1 MSGVAPGRGMSR
13 AQFFRLGGAAAAVA
27 AASGSLAPDRADA
40 LTPAPGET
48 SVKFYGAVGDG
59 TTDDTAAIQT
69 AINTSRRVYFPAGT
83 YKCTA
88 TLSLKTGS
96 VLEGE
101 GVGLAGD
108 PVVKLDFSTL
118 NYARGLQSASGAGQG
133 GYGVTLR
140 NLWVAGEAAAVTDIE
155 GFPSVGYYSQ
165 SQAGGLHIADCVLTG
180 FTVNVA
186 LVDTDT
192 AFLANVRMGNAV
204 RSNLALLGGC
214 SNVRVLACKLT
225 VPNETGSAASTAAL
239 HNILMAPT
247 TGWPLSVTIDGCV
260 IDEVARLGQTVVP
273 ATVRV
278 ERADDV
284 TISNTLVYVP
294 VNDGS
299 GYGVK
304 IGGACR
310 RVSLRDVRVEPYTVD
325 LNHVPVNT
333 ILVDAAASGIVLTNV
348 STVANGGGD
357 ISDNAPDTVWIN
369 VNGVTRLR
377 GGLAPGAVN
386 ALPTPSPAYRGQLLR
401 LTSAPASTGD
411 RLYECV
417 QAPGGAYTWVQ
428 LITQSELDVVS
439 AAISTRERRLPG
451 TLYGL
456 QNWYDLSEAS
466 KYSAVSD
473 LSGKGR
479 TTDHRYGTLDP
490 EPATNPSVF
499 GGSRFAHFDGGANR
513 ALVASSAVSGT
524 GLTVMWVGRVEV
536 AAGGVG
542 RLFALTNNK
551 STDFNNSAS
560 CLVYHSAANTLTSY
574 RLATLTS
581 SSITDGVP
589 FALFVTYDGVLNR
602 HQLTNGAPSAGVPS
616 TGTLGAVDL
625 VIGGGK
631 QLVSTVGAF
640 TLACD
645 VVEVA
650 VWDRA
655 LPAADLDALGLYA
668 RRRWAL

>member
-1 MSGVAPGRGMSR
+1 MSR
-13 AQFFRLGGAAAAVA
+13 GEFFRLGGAAAALA
-27 AASGSLAPDRADA
+27 AATGPLAPDRADA
-40 LTPAPGET
+40 LTPASVES

-59 TTDDTAAIQT
+59 VTDDTAAIQT

-83 YKCTA
+83 YRSTT

-101 GVGLAGD
+101 GVGLPAD
-108 PVVKLDFSTL
+108 PVVKLDFTSL
-118 NYARGLQSASGAGQG
+118 NYARALQSASGAGQG

-140 NLWVAGEAAAVTDIE
+140 NLWVAGKAAAVTDIE

-165 SQAGGLHIADCVLTG
+165 SQAGGLHIADCVFTG

-192 AFLANVRMGNAV
+192 AFIANVRMSNAV
-204 RSNLALLGGC
+204 RSNLTLLGGC

-225 VPNETGSAASTAAL
+225 VPNETGSAAPGAAL

-247 TGWPLSVTIDGCV
+247 TGWPISVTIDGCV
-260 IDEVARLGQTVVP
+260 LDEVARLGQTVTP

-278 ERADDV
+278 ERAEDV

-299 GYGVK
+299 GYGVM
-304 IGGACR
+304 IGAACR
-310 RVSLRDVRVEPYTVD
+310 RVSLRDVRVAPYTID

-333 ILVDAAASGIVLTNV
+333 ILVDAAASGVVLTDV

-357 ISDNAPDTVWIN
+357 ISDNAADTVWIN

-377 GGLAPGAVN
+377 GGLAPGAVT
-386 ALPTPSPAYRGQLLR
+386 ALPAAAPAYRGQLLR
-401 LTSAPASTGD
+401 LTGVPAGD
-411 RLYECV
+411 QLYECM
-417 QAPGGAYTWVQ
+417 QLPGGSYAWVQ
-428 LITQSELDVVS
+428 VITRSELDVISV
-439 AAISTRERRLPG
+439 AISTRERRLPG

-456 QNWYDLSEAS
+456 QNWYDLSEAEN
-466 KYSAVSD
+466 YSAVPD

-479 TTDHRYGTLDP
+479 TTDHRYGTVDP
-490 EPATNPSVF
+490 EPMTNPSVF
-499 GGSRFAHFDGGANR
+499 GGSRYAHFDGGANR

-536 AAGGVG
+536 GAGGVG
-542 RLFALTNNK
+542 RLFALTSNK
-551 STDFNNSAS
+551 GPDFGNSGS
-560 CLVYHSAANTLTSY
+560 CLEYHSAVNTVTSY
-574 RLATLTS
+574 RFATLTS
-581 SSITDGVP
+581 SSITDGAP
-589 FALFVTYDGVLNR
+589 FAFFVTYDGGLNK
-602 HQLTNGAPSAGVPS
+602 HQVTEGAQSAGMPS
-616 TGTLGAVDL
+616 SGKFGAIDL

-631 QLVSTVGAF
+631 QLANIVGAF
-640 TLACD
+640 ALACD

-650 VWDRA
+650 VWDRP
-655 LPAADLDALGLYA
+655 LPAADLGALGLYA